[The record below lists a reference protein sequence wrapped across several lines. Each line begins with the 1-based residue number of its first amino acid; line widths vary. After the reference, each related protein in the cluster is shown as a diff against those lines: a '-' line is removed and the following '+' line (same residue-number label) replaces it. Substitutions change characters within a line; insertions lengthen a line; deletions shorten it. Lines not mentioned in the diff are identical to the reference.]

1 MLLYLY
7 YLWLIPTHFEM
18 LHLDLTTARKSN
30 HAHHQVQQIDKRT
43 LDFHAYPTDRY
54 NRVSN
59 QFSPVIF
66 VRCLRRA
73 TPTPQE

>member
-1 MLLYLY
+1 
-7 YLWLIPTHFEM
+7 
-18 LHLDLTTARKSN
+18 
-30 HAHHQVQQIDKRT
+30 VQQIDKRT